1 MGLFNFVKSVGEKLG
16 LGDDHAPDAQSIK
29 TALDGL
35 KLGTENVN
43 VAVENGKAV
52 LTGLVKDQATLE
64 KAILAVGNL
73 HNIESVN
80 TDNLHIQ
87 NSAQAAN
94 NQTTNTP
101 QANQTA
107 QATSTPSNTSTSD
120 GGQTQEPH
128 FYEVKK
134 GDTLWKIAE
143 EVYGKGHGDKNNIIF
158 EANKPMLKSPDKIF
172 PGQKLRIPELNQA

>member
-35 KLGTENVN
+35 HLGTENVN

-52 LTGLVKDQATLE
+52 LTGLVRDQATLE

-80 TDNLHIQ
+80 TDNLHVQ
-87 NSAQAAN
+87 NSAQAA
-94 NQTTNTP
+94 NTP

-107 QATSTPSNTSTSD
+107 QATSTPSNTSTSN

>member
-35 KLGTENVN
+35 HLDTENVN

-80 TDNLHIQ
+80 TDNLHVQ
-87 NSAQAAN
+87 NSAQVA
-94 NQTTNTP
+94 NTP

-107 QATSTPSNTSTSD
+107 QATSTPSNTSTSN